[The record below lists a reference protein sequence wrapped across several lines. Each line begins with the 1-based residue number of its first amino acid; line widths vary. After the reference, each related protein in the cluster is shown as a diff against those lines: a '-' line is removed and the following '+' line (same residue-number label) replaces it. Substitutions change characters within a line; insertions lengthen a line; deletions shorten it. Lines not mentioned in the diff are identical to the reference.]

1 MFCTYWMIWPCGVFW
16 YYCVSDVFGFLK
28 ENRTHL
34 WPGLVWSIILFLLW
48 RSFPNVIYCDLPV
61 ICNKLTFLLY
71 LFPCFKCFLHLWK
84 SWSRFDCCLAWIWKS
99 GEDSS
104 PFHASPPSLLLLS
117 TILLIIF
124 AVAFLSGFTVVIKYC
139 WLALLTWLLSIKMVM
154 LTKMVMH
161 GIYESESTLA
171 CFCTYVWSCRSAG
184 DLFACHPLMV
194 ALWNNGCTWLIKGGV
209 IKVLNL
215 WHITLLCSS

>member
-84 SWSRFDCCLAWIWKS
+84 SWSRFDCCLAWILKIWWRLES
-99 GEDSS
+99 IPCVTTVSASVINDSANYFCGCFS
-104 PFHASPPSLLLLS
+104 FWFYCGYK
-117 TILLIIF
+117 ILLISSAYMA
-124 AVAFLSGFTVVIKYC
+124 AV
-139 WLALLTWLLSIKMVM
+139 
-154 LTKMVMH
+154 H
-161 GIYESESTLA
+161 
-171 CFCTYVWSCRSAG
+171 
-184 DLFACHPLMV
+184 
-194 ALWNNGCTWLIKGGV
+194 
-209 IKVLNL
+209 
-215 WHITLLCSS
+215 